1 MIDNSKYEEI
11 LKEGLTLDHY
21 VLLWKVKCGEKLSS
35 SKKVTGFLNLLKKKK
50 FIDEST
56 VTGKAID
63 LMEKCGQICEPSES
77 ERPLT
82 AWALDIYNKCRSE
95 LIKLT
100 GKPQMK
106 VRVDLTSPSYSFLPN
121 SMDFTKTLIRVVT
134 LYKVKDLNL
143 VEKVLIDYINKC
155 HREKSWFPLLK
166 YYIHKNNSSSMMND
180 IENPVEDDKEK
191 KVTGVDI

>member
-77 ERPLT
+77 ERPLALHYLGWT
-82 AWALDIYNKCRSE
+82 A
-95 LIKLT
+95 
-100 GKPQMK
+100 
-106 VRVDLTSPSYSFLPN
+106 
-121 SMDFTKTLIRVVT
+121 
-134 LYKVKDLNL
+134 
-143 VEKVLIDYINKC
+143 
-155 HREKSWFPLLK
+155 
-166 YYIHKNNSSSMMND
+166 
-180 IENPVEDDKEK
+180 
-191 KVTGVDI
+191 